1 MLVPVTF
8 IAVLPAALM
17 PRLHRE
23 AGNSQRTT
31 QRNLGYTTV
40 WRRRERGRGLRG
52 CGHAGAPT
60 GAAQSAELTAAAPR
74 NRWVWASR
82 GGGQR
87 PETHAA
93 HLGLSG
99 LRAFRSS

>member
-8 IAVLPAALM
+8 IAVHPAALM

-31 QRNLGYTTV
+31 QRNLGYTTA

-74 NRWVWASR
+74 NRGASR

-87 PETHAA
+87 PETRAA
-93 HLGLSG
+93 YLGLSG